1 MEFIARTRTPDP
13 SRRARGRVARRVHL
27 ADCGPDGGSGRAGCH
42 TLRRRS
48 TENDCR
54 KPRSLSCLAQ
64 EAIPLHSSI
73 RFPGRHCTL
82 GRATLRRRKLE
93 FEVAFRFAE
102 YPENGRPRTLSRA
115 WQTESMRSREV
126 ETGHFMLDFAT
137 HVLRSSA
144 SLLLANLEVN
154 SGSERRTISEVVAA
168 ARFGRSLA
176 QSLGCCGYT
185 I

>member
-1 MEFIARTRTPDP
+1 M
-13 SRRARGRVARRVHL
+13 
-27 ADCGPDGGSGRAGCH
+27 
-42 TLRRRS
+42 
-48 TENDCR
+48 
-54 KPRSLSCLAQ
+54 
-64 EAIPLHSSI
+64 
-73 RFPGRHCTL
+73 
-82 GRATLRRRKLE
+82 
-93 FEVAFRFAE
+93 AFRFAD

-168 ARFGRSLA
+168 ARFGRSVA

-185 I
+185 IGSIFLYRIFAKSAVSGSYQRGLKCELKSIFWAMACQFENIKLSARQYQFFAFPGAFACHWVQPMPSGKSTVTAQFI